1 MTWEFSLTTPDRAA
15 AEIGEKIKQHRI
27 AKNITQ
33 LEMAKR
39 TSVSQSTLKRIE
51 SGGLGSLRDVMAIAI
66 ELGID
71 TDIIGSIPRPPLR
84 SLADLDSEGHRI
96 QRIRARAHRRTS

>member
-39 TSVSQSTLKRIE
+39 TSVSPKH
-51 SGGLGSLRDVMAIAI
+51 
-66 ELGID
+66 
-71 TDIIGSIPRPPLR
+71 
-84 SLADLDSEGHRI
+84 SEKN
-96 QRIRARAHRRTS
+96 